1 MARAAAE
8 DAAFIRALGK
18 VIRDRRK
25 SNGMSLNE
33 CAKLVGWSD
42 SVQSRAE
49 LGRRALSVVGLRR
62 LCWALSLEPAVTLKL
77 AQDEAF
83 PSGLTE
89 HVDKTRI
96 ASP

>member
-1 MARAAAE
+1 MSRTTAE

-25 SNGMSLNE
+25 SNGMSLSE

-49 LGRRALSVVGLRR
+49 LGRRVLSVVGLRR
-62 LCWALSLEPAVTLKL
+62 LCRALSLEPAVALRL

-83 PSGLTE
+83 RSGWQE
-89 HVDKTRI
+89 HADETRVVN
-96 ASP
+96 S